1 MEPNAFTIADSTDW
15 LGTAL
20 GDFAALESA
29 LRCQVCKDFF
39 DTPMMTSCSHTF
51 CSLCIRRCF
60 TADGRCPTCRAED
73 QDSKLRRNWTAQEL
87 VDTFQKAR
95 PSALELARRG
105 VAETDSKAD
114 GEGKRTR
121 GRGSNKK
128 RKVDEIR
135 DSEDE
140 ETEGGEEAIRRPARK
155 TRTQPR
161 RSARSSKTPEVI
173 DLEDD
178 GDGDFVAEEA
188 EEESQPNDGL
198 VACPMCNKRMKEEA
212 VFTHLDR
219 CEGPDKD
226 DASSRSTR
234 TRLASR
240 DPEPLQRLS
249 QLNYS
254 LLKDTALRKKLS
266 ELGIPNSGTRA
277 QLIRRHTEWAN
288 LWNANVDSLR
298 QRTKGQLLSELDK
311 WERSQSLESGSGIIG
326 GASGAQVM
334 KKDFDG
340 DGWAK
345 SNKGHFDSLIAAARS
360 KRAAAPAA
368 QKPEER
374 NEEKEKSPESTGNM
388 APPPT
393 STGSGG
399 PGEGNE
405 ARPYEANEAALEKV
419 REKVNDA
426 GSGRPSLPHRNSD
439 AMDETNNGT
448 TAADHMPAPAPSS
461 SSSNQVAA
469 SPLKT
474 APADQEKVPSSLPAH
489 LASSQGVRKKAM
501 FEIPSEPV
509 IDVDTEN
516 GK

>member
-1 MEPNAFTIADSTDW
+1 M
-15 LGTAL
+15 
-20 GDFAALESA
+20 
-29 LRCQVCKDFF
+29 
-39 DTPMMTSCSHTF
+39 SH
-51 CSLCIRRCF
+51 
-60 TADGRCPTCRAED
+60 
-73 QDSKLRRNWTAQEL
+73 
-87 VDTFQKAR
+87 
-95 PSALELARRG
+95 
-105 VAETDSKAD
+105 
-114 GEGKRTR
+114 RTR
-121 GRGSNKK
+121 
-128 RKVDEIR
+128 
-135 DSEDE
+135 
-140 ETEGGEEAIRRPARK
+140 
-155 TRTQPR
+155 
-161 RSARSSKTPEVI
+161 SS
-173 DLEDD
+173 
-178 GDGDFVAEEA
+178 
-188 EEESQPNDGL
+188 
-198 VACPMCNKRMKEEA
+198 
-212 VFTHLDR
+212 
-219 CEGPDKD
+219 
-226 DASSRSTR
+226 
-234 TRLASR
+234 LASR

-374 NEEKEKSPESTGNM
+374 NEEKEKYPESTGNM